1 MLYEVIAIQNDRRV
15 KKRFEAENE
24 RALMENLR
32 EMGLIPIKVR
42 PLKKGGISF
51 LQRIGFNDIVDFTRQ
66 LAMMLNAGLSL
77 VDGLDILKKQ
87 AYKEPLLKLYQEIDK
102 DIRSG
107 KSLSYALQKHPQ
119 YFKSVYIALIKAG
132 EASGKLA
139 EIMLRLADNLDRERE
154 FRGKLKGALIYPVIV
169 IIAMLIVVFIML
181 TFVLPK
187 LLDIYKDFNISLPW
201 STQLLISLS
210 DFSRKYW
217 IFILLY
223 IFGIGFGIKKYL
235 ETERG
240 KKVFDR
246 FLLDLPVIGDV
257 VAKSVLVESTR
268 TLAILTSAGV
278 SLLDSLSI
286 IIDTTDNLIFKD
298 AFKRVYESV
307 KKGISMG
314 EAMQNEEV
322 FPPMLVQMVKVGENT
337 GHLDET
343 LSRIAK
349 FFEMESELAIKAMT
363 SLIEPVILIIL
374 AFGVGFLVLSV
385 ITPIYNLTGSI
396 G

>member
-1 MLYEVIAIQNDRRV
+1 MLYEVIAIQKDRKV

-24 RALMENLR
+24 RALLNNLK
-32 EMGLIPIKVR
+32 ELGLIPIKIKPV
-42 PLKKGGISF
+42 KKSSIAF
-51 LQRIGFNDIVDFTRQ
+51 FQKVGFNDIVDFTRQ

-77 VDGLDILKKQ
+77 VDSLQILKKQ
-87 AYKEPLLKLYQEIDK
+87 TYKPALLKLYEDIDRQ
-102 DIRSG
+102 IRAG
-107 KSLSYALQKHPQ
+107 KSLSYALERHPQ
-119 YFKSVYIALIKAG
+119 YFKGVYIALVKAG
-132 EASGKLA
+132 EASGKLS
-139 EIMLRLADNLDRERE
+139 EILLRLADNLDRERE
-154 FRGKLKGALIYPVIV
+154 FRGKLKGALIYPALVITAMIGV
-169 IIAMLIVVFIML
+169 IFVMM

-187 LLDIYKDFNISLPW
+187 LLNIYKDFNIDLPMT
-201 STQLLISLS
+201 TQILISLS
-210 DFSRKYW
+210 NFSQKYW
-217 IFILLY
+217 PIVLLY
-223 IFGIGFGIKKYL
+223 TFGLGFAVKKYL

-240 KKVFDR
+240 KRVFDK
-246 FLLDLPVIGDV
+246 FLLNLPVIGNV
-257 VAKSVLVESTR
+257 IAKSTLVESIR

-278 SLLDSLSI
+278 SILDGLSI
-286 IIDTTDNLIFKD
+286 VIDTTDNLVFKD
-298 AFKRVYESV
+298 AFERVYEDV

-314 EAMQNEEV
+314 ESMQNEEV

-343 LSRIAK
+343 LARIAK

-363 SLIEPVILIIL
+363 SLIEPAILIVL